1 LKVLVYAI
9 NGLGMGHLNRALV
22 LARTLKAAAPSTEIH
37 FIVDSPHFGLVADSG
52 FGVTKFPDRRH
63 RLGFHRG
70 REQRYVELP
79 ELFDVVLRDWQPDAM
94 WVDFLCKR
102 ALFER
107 IKERGVYLAALL
119 RKQRP
124 ASLKQLS
131 LSRGAALVDRWLIPH
146 TAQDWPV
153 RDLPRRLRR
162 RATYLGPVSRSLDP
176 ALVPE
181 LRRSLVPGGSG
192 PLVLVTIGG
201 GGAPESQHTLDV
213 AEEALV
219 RSGRAARLL
228 MVYGPNYP
236 GEIPAS
242 GPRGEVFIER
252 RRFVGELPEVI
263 AASDLVISNAG
274 YNTMLELRAAGTP
287 ALILP
292 LSSTGRDDQ
301 NARAATFASDGRGL
315 IARAELKDMAAKI
328 EAVLDSAAINRFA
341 IDPGPDPSLQGR
353 VLLDALSDPGGLT
366 FGSR

>member
-1 LKVLVYAI
+1 
-9 NGLGMGHLNRALV
+9 
-22 LARTLKAAAPSTEIH
+22 
-37 FIVDSPHFGLVADSG
+37 
-52 FGVTKFPDRRH
+52 
-63 RLGFHRG
+63 
-70 REQRYVELP
+70 
-79 ELFDVVLRDWQPDAM
+79 
-94 WVDFLCKR
+94 
-102 ALFER
+102 
-107 IKERGVYLAALL
+107 
-119 RKQRP
+119 
-124 ASLKQLS
+124 
-131 LSRGAALVDRWLIPH
+131 
-146 TAQDWPV
+146 
-153 RDLPRRLRR
+153 
-162 RATYLGPVSRSLDP
+162 
-176 ALVPE
+176 
-181 LRRSLVPGGSG
+181 
-192 PLVLVTIGG
+192 
-201 GGAPESQHTLDV
+201 LDV